1 MSNSYKPKNNKY
13 IDSTS
18 IVHNRKSLSRI
29 LEKSTITASIS
40 DNYKIQANATYE
52 QLILDTSNV
61 KGTGFS
67 VITENNNVNKG
78 GIKIGAG
85 IEKVLISAKV
95 VFNTVSAGTKWLSI
109 YKNNSVIVAFP
120 AVISDRNALVIPD
133 IQIDVAQN
141 DVVVARVQ
149 GNANDVIRGTSAYS
163 HITVKEV

>member
-1 MSNSYKPKNNKY
+1 MNNSYKPKNNKY
-13 IDSTS
+13 IDSTA

-67 VITENNNVNKG
+67 VITENNANKG
-78 GIKIGAG
+78 GIKIGAE

-95 VFNTVSAGTKWLSI
+95 VFNTVTAGTKWLSI

-141 DVVVARVQ
+141 DVIVVRVQ